1 MYTSPKFNLQGSG
14 AGLLELFLMGDLFF
28 TADAYYELKNAGY
41 YSPQLYE
48 GYV

>member
-1 MYTSPKFNLQGSG
+1 
-14 AGLLELFLMGDLFF
+14 MGDLFF

-48 GYV
+48 GYVQKPMITIAAEVGAEYNLTLL